1 MASPKSTT
9 IYTKEG
15 CPFCTKIKAVWNE
28 KGWNYSEYKLDENFT
43 RDQFWGEFGRR
54 ATFPQL
60 VVDGEKTG
68 GCNETINLFRTR
80 GIL

>member
-1 MASPKSTT
+1 MASPKATT
-9 IYTKEG
+9 IYTREG
-15 CPFCTKIKAVWNE
+15 CPFCTKVKAVWNE
-28 KGWNYSEYKLDENFT
+28 KGWAYNEYKLDENFT

-80 GIL
+80 